1 MVKEYMTHLET
12 LVQLLHVD
20 KRTQKSADIFA
31 KGKEAFDN
39 ALTAFPDETVSHA
52 HALFAKICVKVG
64 VYDEATRLFDEA
76 IRRASLPLE
85 AKHSDPST
93 LAETQDLVNQ
103 LRLERSR
110 SHNQFIESK
119 VLHWHAANN
128 QGYNGGIPP
137 ETSPWHPLS
146 YVELQLGVFPLPH
159 PQTLFEKA
167 TLITLT
173 LDSPVEEIQEHK
185 PGDVKAMN
193 ATARAWEA
201 YKSYQES
208 QSMAFM
214 AYSHGKEQ
222 YLA

>member
-1 MVKEYMTHLET
+1 MTHLET

-93 LAETQDLVNQ
+93 LAETQDL
-103 LRLERSR
+103 
-110 SHNQFIESK
+110 SK
-119 VLHWHAANN
+119 
-128 QGYNGGIPP
+128 
-137 ETSPWHPLS
+137 
-146 YVELQLGVFPLPH
+146 
-159 PQTLFEKA
+159 
-167 TLITLT
+167 
-173 LDSPVEEIQEHK
+173 
-185 PGDVKAMN
+185 
-193 ATARAWEA
+193 
-201 YKSYQES
+201 
-208 QSMAFM
+208 
-214 AYSHGKEQ
+214 
-222 YLA
+222 